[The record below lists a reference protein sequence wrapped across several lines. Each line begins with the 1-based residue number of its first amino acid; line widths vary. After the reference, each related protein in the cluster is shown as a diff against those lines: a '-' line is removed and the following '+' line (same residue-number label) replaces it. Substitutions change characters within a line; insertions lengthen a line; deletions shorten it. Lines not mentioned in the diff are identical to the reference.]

1 MFVVKMLTF
10 WVAYSHMIP
19 ISLYVMLEVVK
30 LGQAFLIRRDVS
42 IYDEE
47 SGFTLCRNSD
57 LIEEMG
63 QVEFIFSD
71 KTGTLTLNQMIFKE
85 CCVNGKIFTSKEEL
99 KKQIIKKKWESKE
112 DQKMTEMLHEFCL
125 HLSLC
130 HSILVDVDKEA
141 GTRNFLSSS
150 PDEMALIEGAKW
162 GGYAFAAR
170 NSQYVGIE
178 NAHTKGKEIY
188 ELLHEFPF
196 DSDRKRMSVLLR
208 KRNDKKILL
217 LSKGADSVMF
227 PRIGGLSPKE
237 LNEADDQVYAFA
249 TKGYRVLVIA
259 KKVVDEASYA
269 RWIQKYDEVRLSFS
283 DNKDARLSELYDE
296 LEQELTYLGS
306 TAIEDKLQEEVP
318 ETIKYLMDANVKIW
332 VLTGDKQETAIE
344 IAKSCNLINLDDMDM
359 IVLTARSRTEFVIR
373 LREAYNGFPREGR
386 KMTLVIDG

>member
-1 MFVVKMLTF
+1 V
-10 WVAYSHMIP
+10 
-19 ISLYVMLEVVK
+19 
-30 LGQAFLIRRDVS
+30 
-42 IYDEE
+42 

-71 KTGTLTLNQMIFKE
+71 KTGTLTLNQMVFKE
-85 CCVNGKIFTSKEEL
+85 CCVNGKIFTSKEQFKAQIL
-99 KKQIIKKKWESKE
+99 KKKFESKE
-112 DQKMTEMLHEFCL
+112 DQKTTEMLHEFCQ

-130 HSILVDVDKEA
+130 HSVLVDVDKEA
-141 GTRNFLSSS
+141 GTRNFLASS
-150 PDEMALIEGAKW
+150 PDETALIEGAKW

-178 NAHTKGKEIY
+178 NAHSKGKEIY

-196 DSDRKRMSVLLR
+196 DSDRKRMSVILR
-208 KRNDKKILL
+208 KRNDKNIVL

-259 KKVVDEASYA
+259 KRVVDESTYA
-269 RWIQKYDEVRLSFS
+269 RWLQKYDEVRLTFS

-306 TAIEDKLQEEVP
+306 TAIEDRLQEEVP

-332 VLTGDKQETAIE
+332 VLTGDK
-344 IAKSCNLINLDDMDM
+344 
-359 IVLTARSRTEFVIR
+359 
-373 LREAYNGFPREGR
+373 
-386 KMTLVIDG
+386 